1 MAIARRSD
9 KTDADQFADD
19 FIVRLQSVP
28 RTTPSLRAELK
39 RISKE
44 IALLNPI
51 RVLRLAHDFIHA
63 GIPRFVAYELVL
75 NHKQTIASIGPAE
88 VERLGEGINGWADI
102 DTFSCFI
109 SGPVWRAGR
118 IPDSLIQLWARSDDW
133 RWRRVALV
141 STVPL
146 NSRAQ
151 GGTGDVKRTL
161 DVCSV
166 LIDDR
171 KALVVK
177 AMSWALRELAKRE
190 PGKVRLF
197 LSRHEERLAPLVI
210 REVRNKLETGR
221 KNPRRASV

>member
-1 MAIARRSD
+1 MELLARSPLDRDADDVSDERRPPVGACRVWRWDERRAYGVRSAIGVVTIARRSD
-9 KTDADQFADD
+9 NTDADEFADD
-19 FIVRLQSVP
+19 FIIRLRSVP

-44 IALLNPI
+44 IALLNSS
-51 RVLRLAHDFIHA
+51 RVLRLAHDFIRA

-88 VERLGEGINGWADI
+88 VERLGEGIGGWADI

-109 SGPVWRAGR
+109 SGRAWRAGR

-146 NSRAQ
+146 NSRA
-151 GGTGDVKRTL
+151 
-161 DVCSV
+161 
-166 LIDDR
+166 
-171 KALVVK
+171 
-177 AMSWALRELAKRE
+177 
-190 PGKVRLF
+190 
-197 LSRHEERLAPLVI
+197 
-210 REVRNKLETGR
+210 GR
-221 KNPRRASV
+221 DGRR